1 MDDCGIPFSFR
12 TRSAGGESALF
23 VARRSIYFDLFAAL
37 LNFGITPPPKW
48 HPPYVNA
55 HETPTR
61 FLYPGD
67 KKRLVR
73 QAGGGCLRNLPAQT
87 WTCVVACA
95 IGEWNR
101 KGILH
106 GRLLRKKVVR
116 AGRSAANIFTSSSA
130 TPTAAPAADRP
141 YYVLRLP
148 PFRVIPPRLL
158 RNRPVPFSILPWT

>member
-1 MDDCGIPFSFR
+1 MRALKLAPHRTSCEKDTAGHGPRKTEKSYLGSKFLDLKGGWSLGELRKSLMDDCGIPFSFR

-37 LNFGITPPPKW
+37 LNFEITPPLKW

-73 QAGGGCLRNLPAQT
+73 QGSTTEEWSGSLNGRKT
-87 WTCVVACA
+87 W
-95 IGEWNR
+95 
-101 KGILH
+101 
-106 GRLLRKKVVR
+106 GRPFFMHQ
-116 AGRSAANIFTSSSA
+116 AA
-130 TPTAAPAADRP
+130 
-141 YYVLRLP
+141 
-148 PFRVIPPRLL
+148 
-158 RNRPVPFSILPWT
+158 